1 MPVRLGHEP
10 DRPNRQDYGFDTYSR
25 GSALSRRSTVGSA
38 MARPRTTLG
47 NLPAETTSFVGR
59 RREQA
64 EIRQKL
70 ATARLVSL
78 VGPGGVGKT
87 RLALRAAADLSR
99 GFHDGAWLVELAE
112 VRDEALVASAVL
124 AGLDLRDQA
133 GMTPLQIL
141 VSYWHQKE
149 LLLVLDNCEH
159 VLDAAAQLVSGVLR
173 SAPNVR
179 VIATSRE
186 PLQLAGEH
194 VVPVTPLQVPDEH
207 ETEPLAQLRQNEAV
221 ALFTERAAAA
231 SGAFVLS
238 ASNQAAVVGLCRRL
252 DGLPL
257 AIELAAVRT
266 RVLDVEQ
273 VLERLRDRFGLLT
286 GGSRAAL
293 PRHQTLRM
301 TIDWSHDLLP
311 EREQSLLRRLSVFAS
326 RFTLEDAELVC
337 ASGDL
342 SAADTLDVLSSLVD
356 KSLLMRED
364 YSGHSCYR
372 MHETMREYAT
382 LKLREQDEDG
392 PLSTR
397 CIDYYRTRCLSM
409 EAEGRYQLPEWLSWV
424 ELEIDNIRAVLQR
437 CVLQGDAARGLDITA
452 CLRYYW
458 ITHGTTESIRWLDQL
473 VAAGEASPRTR
484 VRALCLRG
492 WLSVVQADPAAA
504 RPWLARAI
512 ATARET
518 QQPSELAQAL
528 SIAANAEN
536 QIGNPTGASGFL
548 DEAEAITAA
557 LTDYAAT
564 IELVQARAVHAFFAN
579 DIDAAAATTS
589 EGLRLSRDAGDLFY
603 LASMLRNVA
612 AIAMTKG
619 DLADAN
625 AGASEALR
633 VARQI
638 DDRIAEFYILAA
650 MSSLAASA
658 GQARRAARLLGAAQ
672 AIGAGAGATIIGPHA
687 PFQTHARELATKSL
701 GTAQFESEFEAGKR
715 LSCDAAVRL
724 ALGESDQSTVAA
736 SVGADASPLAK
747 REVEVAALVA
757 DGLSNKQIAARLFI
771 SERTVDSHIGH
782 ILNKLG
788 VNSRSQIAVLMAP
801 RA

>member
-1 MPVRLGHEP
+1 
-10 DRPNRQDYGFDTYSR
+10 
-25 GSALSRRSTVGSA
+25 

-112 VRDEALVASAVL
+112 VRDEALVAGAVL

-141 VSYWHQKE
+141 VAYWHQKE

-186 PLQLAGEH
+186 PLQLAGEQ
-194 VVPVTPLQVPDEH
+194 VVPVTPLQVPGEH

-311 EREQSLLRRLSVFAS
+311 GREQSLLRRLSVFAS

-337 ASGDL
+337 ASADL
-342 SAADTLDVLSSLVD
+342 SAADTLDLLSSLVD

-382 LKLREQDEDG
+382 LKLREQDEDE

-437 CVLQGDAARGLDITA
+437 CVVHGDAARGLDIAA

-458 ITHGTTESIRWLDQL
+458 ITHGTTESMRWLDQL
-473 VAAGEASPRTR
+473 VAAGEASPRTQ

-492 WLSVVQADPAAA
+492 WLSVLQADPAAA

-579 DIDAAAATTS
+579 DIDAAAASTS

-612 AIAMTKG
+612 AIAMTNG

-625 AGASEALR
+625 AGAGEALR

-658 GQARRAARLLGAAQ
+658 GQARLAARLLGAAQ
-672 AIGAGAGATIIGPHA
+672 TIGAGAGATIIGPHA
-687 PFQTHARELATKSL
+687 PFQTHARESATKSL
-701 GTAQFESEFEAGKR
+701 GTAQFETEFEAGKR
-715 LSCDAAVRL
+715 LSRDAAVRL
-724 ALGESDQSTVAA
+724 ALGESDPSPVAA
-736 SVGADASPLAK
+736 SFGADASPLAK
-747 REVEVAALVA
+747 REAEVAALVA

-788 VNSRSQIAVLMAP
+788 VNSRSQIAVLMVLP
-801 RA
+801 RP

>member
-1 MPVRLGHEP
+1 
-10 DRPNRQDYGFDTYSR
+10 
-25 GSALSRRSTVGSA
+25 

-112 VRDEALVASAVL
+112 VRDEALVPSAVL

-133 GMTPLQIL
+133 GMTPVQIL

-159 VLDAAAQLVSGVLR
+159 VLEAAAQLVSRVLR

-194 VVPVTPLQVPDEH
+194 VIPVTPLQVPDEH

-231 SGAFVLS
+231 SGGFVLS

-337 ASGDL
+337 ASADL
-342 SAADTLDVLSSLVD
+342 SAADTLDLLSSLVD

-437 CVLQGDAARGLDITA
+437 CVADGDAARGLDIAA

-473 VAAGEASPRTR
+473 LAAGEASPRTQ
-484 VRALCLRG
+484 VRALCFRG

-564 IELVQARAVHAFFAN
+564 IELVQAHAVHAFFAN

-612 AIAMTKG
+612 AIAMTNG
-619 DLADAN
+619 DLADAH
-625 AGASEALR
+625 AGAGEALR

-658 GQARRAARLLGAAQ
+658 GQARLAARLLGAAQ
-672 AIGAGAGATIIGPHA
+672 TIGAGAGATIVGPHA
-687 PFQTHARELATKSL
+687 PFQTHARESATKSL
-701 GTAQFESEFEAGKR
+701 GTAQFETEFEAGKR
-715 LSCDAAVRL
+715 LSRDAAVRL
-724 ALGESDQSTVAA
+724 ALGESDQSPVAA
-736 SVGADASPLAK
+736 SFGADASPLAK
-747 REVEVAALVA
+747 REAEVAALVA